1 MLADLSLPKLIFN
14 SYNKK
19 SLLKWMSDW
28 LHKKNKPSNSRNNRQ
43 LPAKILW
50 KARFINIV
58 WSNNLSRLIGLGQH
72 SIHKIKINQWNVCSI
87 LEQIFRLNNFYL
99 RFLLFIKKSY
109 FEIELENLFRS
120 LVIGSIFLPPDH
132 FTQNVRAFYF
142 LKSPS

>member
-14 SYNKK
+14 LYNKK

-28 LHKKNKPSNSRNNRQ
+28 LHKKNKPSTSRNNRQ

-58 WSNNLSRLIGLGQH
+58 WSNNLSWLIGLGRH
-72 SIHKIKINQWNVCSI
+72 SINKIKINQWNVCSI

-99 RFLLFIKKSY
+99 TILLFIKKI
-109 FEIELENLFRS
+109 EIEFGNLFRS
-120 LVIGSIFLPPDH
+120 PVIGSIFLPPDH